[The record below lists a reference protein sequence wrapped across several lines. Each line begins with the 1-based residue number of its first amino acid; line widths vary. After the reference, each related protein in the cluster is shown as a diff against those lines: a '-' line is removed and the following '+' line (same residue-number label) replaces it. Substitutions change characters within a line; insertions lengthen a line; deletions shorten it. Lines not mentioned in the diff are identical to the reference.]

1 MLRGIIR
8 DIMRTKSLRSL
19 PIPVRNALRKV
30 GRDMR
35 DARLRRR
42 LPTVVVANRS
52 FIDRKTLG
60 KVENGDPGVS
70 IGAYASVL
78 FVLGMTDRFAELA
91 DARFDRVGLALEEER
106 LPKRI
111 RSESKGTQS
120 ERGND
125 KWTKRLMSM

>member
-1 MLRGIIR
+1 
-8 DIMRTKSLRSL
+8 MRTKSLLAL
-19 PIPVRNALRKV
+19 PIPVRNALRKL
-30 GRDMR
+30 GRDIR

-42 LPTVVVANRS
+42 LPTTVVANRA

-70 IGAYASVL
+70 AGTYATVL

-111 RSESKGTQS
+111 RSKPNVRSI
-120 ERGND
+120 RPGNE
-125 KWTKRLMSM
+125 

>member
-1 MLRGIIR
+1 M
-8 DIMRTKSLRSL
+8 KKRSALVL
-19 PIPVRNALRKV
+19 PIPVRNALGKL
-30 GRDMR
+30 GRDIR

-42 LPTVVVANRS
+42 LPTTVVANRA

-60 KVENGDPGVS
+60 KVENGEPGVS
-70 IGAYASVL
+70 VGAYATVL

-111 RSESKGTQS
+111 RSKSTTRLIHTGS
-120 ERGND
+120 E
-125 KWTKRLMSM
+125 

>member
-1 MLRGIIR
+1 
-8 DIMRTKSLRSL
+8 
-19 PIPVRNALRKV
+19 
-30 GRDMR
+30 MR

-111 RSESKGTQS
+111 RSESKADPVRTG
-120 ERGND
+120 
-125 KWTKRLMSM
+125 KR

>member
-1 MLRGIIR
+1 M
-8 DIMRTKSLRSL
+8 
-19 PIPVRNALRKV
+19 PARNALRKI
-30 GRDMR
+30 GGDLR

-42 LPTVVVANRS
+42 LPTVVIADRAS
-52 FIDRKTLG
+52 IDRKTLG
-60 KVENGDPGVS
+60 KVERGDAGVS

-111 RSESKGTQS
+111 RSRSKTNPPQT
-120 ERGND
+120 ER
-125 KWTKRLMSM
+125 R